1 MFAKYV
7 ARIVSVVSRWL
18 DRRRAK
24 AALIRAGV
32 ELRYEATTLADAWS
46 DYQIT
51 VGDLEAANDPL
62 TEDMPDVE
70 YLRDRVSMA
79 WAEFEKAVR
88 AQSAAGRVGTVKP

>member
-1 MFAKYV
+1 VAKKYIT
-7 ARIVSVVSRWL
+7 RIVSIVSRWL

-24 AALIRAGV
+24 AALIRAGA

-51 VGDLEAANDPL
+51 VDVLEAAGDPL

-88 AQSAAGRVGTVKP
+88 AQSVAGRVGTVKP

>member
-7 ARIVSVVSRWL
+7 ARIVSIVSRWL

-24 AALIRAGV
+24 AALIRTGA
-32 ELRYEATTLADAWS
+32 ELRNEATALADAWS

-51 VGDLEAANDPL
+51 VGDLEAASDPL

-88 AQSAAGRVGTVKP
+88 VQSVAGRVGTVKP